1 MSSKR
6 YASPLTLKPKR
17 SRIFVSLLIVGHIGA
32 MALLA
37 PLVLPIELK
46 ITMAVMLLAS
56 LIITLQ
62 RQAGAPR
69 AGNIATLVWKADGDW
84 VIETVD
90 GKSCKAQ
97 LQPSSSLHLWLVVLN
112 FQSEENRRMRSVVLF
127 PDALDAEVLRKLRV
141 RLGVEGTGNT
151 DS

>member
-17 SRIFVSLLIVGHIGA
+17 SRIFVSLLVVGHIGA

-84 VIETVD
+84 VIETVG
-90 GKSCKAQ
+90 GKICEAQ
-97 LQPSSSLHLWLVVLN
+97 LQPSSYLHLWLVVLN
-112 FQSEENRRMRSVVLF
+112 FRLDESRRTRSVIFF
-127 PDALDAEVLRKLRV
+127 PDALDTEVFRKLRV
-141 RLGVEGTGNT
+141 RLGVDGVDHTY
-151 DS
+151 S